1 MTRRVFLGIEI
12 GGTKLQLVIGDTACH
27 VIGRRRISVPRDAGG
42 AWIRSQIETCLAEP
56 SEGFELLGVGV
67 GFGGP
72 VDRDAGRIARSHQ
85 VDGWENFPLRDWL
98 SERAGRVPVA
108 VENDAN
114 TAGFGEAVAG
124 AGAGFQTVFYCNF
137 GSGVGGALVTG
148 RGAAIYHGAPPGE
161 MEFGHLRLGRDG
173 GTVESKC
180 SGWAVDE
187 RIRKECARAPRDSTL
202 ARLAA
207 MDPGGESRHL
217 AAALA
222 ASDPLAERVLRDVAA
237 DIGFALSH
245 VVHLAHPDVIVLGGG
260 LSLVGEL
267 LRAAVA
273 EALAPH
279 VMEAFRPPPWV
290 ALTALG
296 EDSVPVGALHLA
308 AQAAAAAESGSSNKE
323 VEQ

>member
-1 MTRRVFLGIEI
+1 
-12 GGTKLQLVIGDTACH
+12 
-27 VIGRRRISVPRDAGG
+27 
-42 AWIRSQIETCLAEP
+42 LA
-56 SEGFELLGVGV
+56 
-67 GFGGP
+67 
-72 VDRDAGRIARSHQ
+72 A
-85 VDGWENFPLRDWL
+85 
-98 SERAGRVPVA
+98 
-108 VENDAN
+108 
-114 TAGFGEAVAG
+114 
-124 AGAGFQTVFYCNF
+124 
-137 GSGVGGALVTG
+137 
-148 RGAAIYHGAPPGE
+148 
-161 MEFGHLRLGRDG
+161 
-173 GTVESKC
+173 
-180 SGWAVDE
+180 
-187 RIRKECARAPRDSTL
+187 RIRTECARAPRDSTL

-222 ASDPLAERVLRDVAA
+222 ASDPLAERVLHDVAA

-260 LSLVGEL
+260 LSLVGEP

-296 EDSVPVGALHLA
+296 EDAVPVGALHLA
-308 AQAAAAAESGSSNKE
+308 ARAAAVRESGSSNKE